1 MRGED
6 VAQEDEEDVGLALPP
21 VPTGRLSPPRRQGML
36 LPLSS
41 MPLRDPYAQSKPRS
55 RSEDLSDPDR
65 KDSEEGPM
73 VFKDKASESKTEFQ
87 SLSAFRRF
95 AEPSAEPKANGRSR
109 DHHHHKIN
117 KVKAPPPG
125 YKAVVN
131 KKGEV
136 SYIPSSLA

>member
-1 MRGED
+1 
-6 VAQEDEEDVGLALPP
+6 
-21 VPTGRLSPPRRQGML
+21 
-36 LPLSS
+36 
-41 MPLRDPYAQSKPRS
+41 
-55 RSEDLSDPDR
+55 
-65 KDSEEGPM
+65 M

-95 AEPSAEPKANGRSR
+95 AEPSVEPKANGRSR